1 MFRHIRRWFETYK
14 QSLFDSYEP
23 PKPTVYKLGNK
34 RYIKVKR
41 LNTKGNKGPYL
52 KEFVN
57 FVKIN
62 LGLLTRP
69 VCFVL
74 GTSHG

>member
-52 KEFVN
+52 K
-57 FVKIN
+57 
-62 LGLLTRP
+62 
-69 VCFVL
+69 
-74 GTSHG
+74 